1 METTSACFE
10 RCLGQAPAEVL
21 MLGQLEASAKCIV
34 SQSMPDAF
42 RRLLAT
48 RALGGPHGFKPQFKP
63 FAIRPRLIEHRH
75 ICIKGDTMSM
85 HSKAQRRQF
94 LVSST
99 ALAASLSGLTLV
111 GQAHAQTAPWP
122 AKPIKIVV
130 AFPPGGLTDAIARNY
145 GDFLSTR
152 LGVPVIIENKPG
164 AGAII
169 GIDSVAKS
177 PADGYTF
184 VMSTSGTFWQNRVL
198 YAKLPYNLDK
208 DLTPVTVFPSGPLV
222 VGINDKIPAKTMSEF
237 VAWAKKNNTSM
248 GTYAPGSYPHMLADQ
263 TNRQHGTTIQSVH
276 YRGEAPMWLD
286 VASGQLQIAVG
297 SFQAFN
303 AVSTRG
309 VRAIGVTGSYRSPK
323 LPDVPTLTEQGN
335 TEKLVTLEGGLPLV
349 APTGTPEAVL
359 KRMAD
364 EAVAWSNT
372 DRAAKLRETFAIPN
386 KPKNLAATR
395 KDWEAEV
402 PVWIK
407 LAVDLGIKLD

>member
-1 METTSACFE
+1 MS
-10 RCLGQAPAEVL
+10 
-21 MLGQLEASAKCIV
+21 K
-34 SQSMPDAF
+34 
-42 RRLLAT
+42 
-48 RALGGPHGFKPQFKP
+48 PHTPKP
-63 FAIRPRLIEHRH
+63 
-75 ICIKGDTMSM
+75 
-85 HSKAQRRQF
+85 RRQF
-94 LVSST
+94 LQVAT
-99 ALAASLSGLTLV
+99 ALASVGLAGLAGV
-111 GQAHAQTAPWP
+111 SPAMAQTPKWP

-130 AFPPGGLTDAIARNY
+130 AFPPGGLTDAYARNF
-145 GDFLSTR
+145 GDFLSGR
-152 LGVPVIIENKPG
+152 LGVPVVIENRPG

-169 GIDSVAKS
+169 GIDAVAKS

-222 VGINDKIPAKTMSEF
+222 VGIHDKIPAKNMAEF

-248 GTYAPGSYPHMLADQ
+248 GTYAPGSYPHMVADQ
-263 TNRQHGTTIQSVH
+263 TNRQQGTSIQSVH

-297 SFQAFN
+297 SYQAFN
-303 AVSTRG
+303 TVSTRG

-335 TEKLVTLEGGLPLV
+335 TDKLVTLEGGLPLV
-349 APTGTPEAVL
+349 APAGTPEAIL

-372 DRAAKLRETFAIPN
+372 DKAAKLRETFAIPN
-386 KPKNLAATR
+386 KPKNLADTR